1 MPGEY
6 FKSRYSK
13 YRKTVS
19 SNRQLGVVARSILFI
34 ALSISFRT
42 AQRVHAAAYKTVKLL
57 KHPINSLFFK
67 SQK

>member
-1 MPGEY
+1 
-6 FKSRYSK
+6 
-13 YRKTVS
+13 
-19 SNRQLGVVARSILFI
+19 LFI